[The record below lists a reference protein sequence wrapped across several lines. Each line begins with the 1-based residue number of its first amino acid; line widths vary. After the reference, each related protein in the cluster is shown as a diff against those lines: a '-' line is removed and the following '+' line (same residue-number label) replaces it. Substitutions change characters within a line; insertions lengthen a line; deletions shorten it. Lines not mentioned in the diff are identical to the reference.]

1 MSEKI
6 VQLHDKD
13 GNNIYPVTNFT
24 AISGG
29 NESLG
34 NTFVK
39 KSGDT
44 MTGQLGIGNGYGLL
58 RSDYNGINVE
68 SFPNADG
75 NFSNRVGL
83 WLRTS
88 GADVSNFAQ
97 IYRIN
102 SSGENVYNIYHTGN
116 KPTPADIGALPISG
130 GTMTGVLIAQNN
142 SNLTTK
148 QVRNITISTT
158 EPTSSNG
165 AVGDIWIVYEA

>member
-34 NTFVK
+34 NAFVK

-44 MTGQLGIGNGYGLL
+44 MTGNLKVPNLDVANDICRGYIYGETNSLNFRGGNPTTGEYTYLK
-58 RSDYNGINVE
+58 IAE
-68 SFPNADG
+68 DG
-75 NFSNRVGL
+75 VYIDN
-83 WLRTS
+83 
-88 GADVSNFAQ
+88 Q
-97 IYRIN
+97 KIY
-102 SSGENVYNIYHTGN
+102 YPGN
-116 KPTPADIGALPISG
+116 KPTPADIGALSISG

-148 QVRNITISTT
+148 QVRNITISTA
-158 EPTSSNG
+158 EPTASSGN
-165 AVGDIWIVYEA
+165 VGDIWIVYKA

>member
-34 NTFVK
+34 NAFVK
-39 KSGDT
+39 KSGDI
-44 MTGQLGIGNGYGLL
+44 MTGNLKVPDLNIANDMCRGFIYGETNSLNFRGGNPITEKYTYLK
-58 RSDYNGINVE
+58 IAE
-68 SFPNADG
+68 DG
-75 NFSNRVGL
+75 VYIDN
-83 WLRTS
+83 
-88 GADVSNFAQ
+88 Q
-97 IYRIN
+97 KIY
-102 SSGENVYNIYHTGN
+102 YPGN
-116 KPTPADIGALPISG
+116 KPTPVDIGALPISG

>member
-29 NESLG
+29 NALG
-34 NTFVK
+34 NAFVK
-39 KSGDT
+39 KSGDI
-44 MTGQLGIGNGYGLL
+44 MTGNLKVPDLDIANDMCRGFIYGETNSLNFRGGNPTTEKYTYLK
-58 RSDYNGINVE
+58 IAE
-68 SFPNADG
+68 DG
-75 NFSNRVGL
+75 VYIDN
-83 WLRTS
+83 
-88 GADVSNFAQ
+88 Q
-97 IYRIN
+97 KIY
-102 SSGENVYNIYHTGN
+102 YPGN

-148 QVRNITISTT
+148 QVRNITISTA
-158 EPTSSNG
+158 EPTASNG
-165 AVGDIWIVYEA
+165 NVGDIWIVYEA

>member
-29 NESLG
+29 NLG
-34 NTFVK
+34 NAFVK
-39 KSGDT
+39 KSGDI
-44 MTGQLGIGNGYGLL
+44 MTGELSVNTGGNTTAVV
-58 RSDYNGINVE
+58 GINGE
-68 SFPNADG
+68 YTA
-75 NFSNRVGL
+75 L
-83 WLRTS
+83 K
-88 GADVSNFAQ
+88 
-97 IYRIN
+97 N
-102 SSGENVYNIYHTGN
+102 SSTAGISELIVGAPTNISGFQLLYGTHTDKGDAYSKVYHEGY

-130 GTMTGVLIAQNN
+130 GTMTGALIAQNN

-158 EPTSSNG
+158 EPTASNG
-165 AVGDIWIVYEA
+165 DVGDIWIVYEA